1 MLKIAIPMAGV
12 SSFFPETQG
21 QYPKVFQEIFGK
33 PMIQVVMEN
42 LNTILADKKYIFI
55 INESDVKKY
64 RLDNV
69 LNILTNNN
77 CSIYIQKSLTKG
89 AICSLL
95 LGVDEIDGSDPLM
108 VVNAD
113 QIIGHDLN
121 SIVSFFTKKD
131 VDGGIVCFDSVH
143 PRWSYARIS
152 DNLQLMEAVE
162 KKPISRN
169 AIAGM
174 YYFSQGS
181 SFVENSM
188 QAIIKRRSHDGMYYT
203 SAVLNELI
211 LKGKNLLTYKIET
224 DEYHSFYSP
233 EKIKE
238 FESSFSRESL

>member
-1 MLKIAIPMAGV
+1 
-12 SSFFPETQG
+12 
-21 QYPKVFQEIFGK
+21 
-33 PMIQVVMEN
+33 
-42 LNTILADKKYIFI
+42 
-55 INESDVKKY
+55 
-64 RLDNV
+64 
-69 LNILTNNN
+69 
-77 CSIYIQKSLTKG
+77 
-89 AICSLL
+89 
-95 LGVDEIDGSDPLM
+95 
-108 VVNAD
+108 
-113 QIIGHDLN
+113 
-121 SIVSFFTKKD
+121 
-131 VDGGIVCFDSVH
+131 
-143 PRWSYARIS
+143 
-152 DNLQLMEAVE
+152 MEAVE